1 MEKRGSGLRKI
12 CEISATLPNYK
23 EEKKPSFISEGTQ
36 FMTIFKNVNYGM
48 GTSLEVYDK
57 YTESIPKSIPK
68 VQREIIRLM
77 PVNPRITVLEI
88 MDELSLSRPTVMNNI
103 KKLKEQ
109 GFLERIG
116 ANKGGYWKI
125 LK

>member
-1 MEKRGSGLRKI
+1 
-12 CEISATLPNYK
+12 
-23 EEKKPSFISEGTQ
+23 
-36 FMTIFKNVNYGM
+36 M

-77 PVNPRITVLEI
+77 SVNSRITVLEI